1 MADNTNANQSGEQ
14 PTPAA
19 PLKNGKYDV
28 VTHRIVVISLG
39 LTVLATGLNIT
50 ILEGMGREPGPALA
64 NLGSVAIGALAM
76 TVASIMRPN

>member
-1 MADNTNANQSGEQ
+1 MADNTEPIQGTETTKSPQ
-14 PTPAA
+14 T
-19 PLKNGKYDV
+19 NGRHDV

-50 ILEGMGREPGPALA
+50 ILEALNRPPSPALA

-76 TVASIMRPN
+76 CLASIMRPQ